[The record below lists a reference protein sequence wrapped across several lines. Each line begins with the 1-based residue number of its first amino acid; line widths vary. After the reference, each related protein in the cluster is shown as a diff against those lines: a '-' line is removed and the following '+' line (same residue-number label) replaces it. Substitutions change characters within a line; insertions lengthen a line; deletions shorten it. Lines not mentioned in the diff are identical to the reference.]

1 MCASDPATPPSS
13 TAERSGEA
21 TTLGAI
27 AAQSDPLPTDAAG
40 VWKAAMAAG
49 LVAALVSWL
58 AGEALFEAFLPK
70 TKVVFGAG
78 GPMTISTAAEI
89 AATQAKNA
97 TLAFGALGAILGLT
111 FGFAGGM
118 ARSSVSAG
126 VRAAS
131 IGMLLGIVTAISAS
145 LALLPIYNRFQDIYE
160 EKASSNLTVPL
171 LIHGGIWAAIG
182 AMAGLA
188 FGIGLGGR
196 YAIARGLLGG
206 LVGAVLGAVVYE
218 LIGALAFPLASTV
231 QPLSQTWGSRLLAR
245 AAVALLVAAGVALA
259 ITEAG
264 ARLPRKKAV

>member
-1 MCASDPATPPSS
+1 
-13 TAERSGEA
+13 
-21 TTLGAI
+21 L
-27 AAQSDPLPTDAAG
+27 
-40 VWKAAMAAG
+40 
-49 LVAALVSWL
+49 
-58 AGEALFEAFLPK
+58 
-70 TKVVFGAG
+70 
-78 GPMTISTAAEI
+78 
-89 AATQAKNA
+89 
-97 TLAFGALGAILGLT
+97 
-111 FGFAGGM
+111 
-118 ARSSVSAG
+118 
-126 VRAAS
+126 
-131 IGMLLGIVTAISAS
+131 IGMLLSVVTAISAS
-145 LALLPIYNRFQDIYE
+145 LALLPIYHRFQDIYE
-160 EKASSNLTVPL
+160 ERASSNLTVPL